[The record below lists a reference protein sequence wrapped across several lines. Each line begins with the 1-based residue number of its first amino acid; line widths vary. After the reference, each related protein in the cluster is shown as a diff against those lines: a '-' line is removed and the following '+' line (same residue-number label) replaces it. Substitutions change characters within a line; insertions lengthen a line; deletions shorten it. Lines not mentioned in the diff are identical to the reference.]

1 MFSNLPLR
9 LNLSSNINSVE
20 QAKNEIGYLSISF
33 DEWTSLKHRKYMALI
48 VHFDVTMWHLGLIR
62 IRGKTNH
69 FLVVADI
76 DQKLESFDLC
86 QDDLIS
92 MITDS
97 ASINAA
103 IAKDL
108 NKNHQKCLAH
118 AFQLAI
124 KLTFYQCDEID
135 DEQNCEIDDDKADD
149 VYQDDEDEKYES
161 AEHFTDGLD
170 ENLPRLEFKGI
181 E

>member
-1 MFSNLPLR
+1 
-9 LNLSSNINSVE
+9 
-20 QAKNEIGYLSISF
+20 
-33 DEWTSLKHRKYMALI
+33 
-48 VHFDVTMWHLGLIR
+48 
-62 IRGKTNH
+62 
-69 FLVVADI
+69 
-76 DQKLESFDLC
+76 
-86 QDDLIS
+86 
-92 MITDS
+92 
-97 ASINAA
+97 
-103 IAKDL
+103 
-108 NKNHQKCLAH
+108 
-118 AFQLAI
+118 LAI